1 MLHNSLTT
9 SQRLISYFLSL
20 FDIQSY
26 SQQQQQQQQEQYY
39 GQSPLP
45 SPTYISSSSYFLN
58 DSIVMVHRRSNKFT
72 YQSDPWSLHTWL
84 KGLSKHVLY
93 QLFIDMRPRLS
104 NYYTGTAATTVTAT
118 DDSVISSRLGSSPSA
133 SSSTSSFSTTSPLP
147 HLPLK
152 LSSAAVKPPSI
163 LTMMKQVLLIQQHA
177 REIVQQLD
185 HLRPSEQFAKASMTA
200 HSLHQLVRLAA
211 DTLRPHSTLALLAI
225 LTIVQE
231 LLDASSSELR
241 RHVFYR
247 SKWGR
252 TVILEMAA
260 ILKTFTLPPS
270 LPSSATSSHDDATT
284 TTTIESSS
292 ITTSNN
298 HSMFHLKKWST
309 YLIACLN
316 PPTVANEQGWIL
328 DWLELICTNMAK
340 YDLRWKFRH
349 EYQEVIQMAKESL

>member
-1 MLHNSLTT
+1 
-9 SQRLISYFLSL
+9 
-20 FDIQSY
+20 
-26 SQQQQQQQQEQYY
+26 
-39 GQSPLP
+39 
-45 SPTYISSSSYFLN
+45 
-58 DSIVMVHRRSNKFT
+58 MVQRRSNKFT
-72 YQSDPWSLHTWL
+72 YQSDPWSMHTWL

-104 NYYTGTAATTVTAT
+104 NYGSLIAIGTAATIT
-118 DDSVISSRLGSSPSA
+118 DDSAISSRLD
-133 SSSTSSFSTTSPLP
+133 SSSTSSSPLP

-152 LSSAAVKPPSI
+152 LSSAAIKPPSI

-177 REIVQQLD
+177 REVVHQLD

-231 LLDASSSELR
+231 ILDASSSELR

-252 TVILEMAA
+252 TVILEMAT
-260 ILKTFTLPPS
+260 ILKTFTLPPT
-270 LPSSATSSHDDATT
+270 AASSHDAS
-284 TTTIESSS
+284 TIDSFSSP
-292 ITTSNN
+292 TTSDN
-298 HSMFHLKKWST
+298 HSMLHLKKWST

-328 DWLELICTNMAK
+328 DWLELICTSMAK
-340 YDLRWKFRH
+340 YDPRWKFRH
-349 EYQEVIQMAKESL
+349 EYQDVIQMAKEYL